1 MQNDEEKYS
10 SQSPEFLEVYP
21 ERKGKVLQ
29 EDKKTILSKIYNRE
43 KIVKSCQ
50 TEVLYCFENVPY
62 LKLLWESIEN
72 RGCKLDLNRH
82 FSCEICQ
89 PGKDVQHAGTYDE
102 STNQVVVC
110 ANNATKTSHCCGSLL
125 RNMFSMFDKCA
136 RNQESNHLEQ
146 LACTEIRIANLGN
159 CNYMNYAMMGMS
171 EETNPL
177 QFKNKHKTCVRLK
190 AVESLEK
197 AKFVPKEKAVEV
209 VNKVFDK
216 CYADLEP
223 LGRRPINAKDMK
235 RAYSERFLCEN

>member
-21 ERKGKVLQ
+21 ERKGKILQ
-29 EDKKTILSKIYNRE
+29 EDKKTILSKLYNRE

-125 RNMFSMFDKCA
+125 RYITTLRTVNDVTMKEPPWIDPEGS
-136 RNQESNHLEQ
+136 LQ
-146 LACTEIRIANLGN
+146 LLR
-159 CNYMNYAMMGMS
+159 
-171 EETNPL
+171 
-177 QFKNKHKTCVRLK
+177 
-190 AVESLEK
+190 
-197 AKFVPKEKAVEV
+197 
-209 VNKVFDK
+209 
-216 CYADLEP
+216 EP
-223 LGRRPINAKDMK
+223 FTGA
-235 RAYSERFLCEN
+235 

>member
-21 ERKGKVLQ
+21 ERKGKILQ
-29 EDKKTILSKIYNRE
+29 EDKKTILSKLYNRE

-125 RNMFSMFDKCA
+125 RYIKFIYS
-136 RNQESNHLEQ
+136 
-146 LACTEIRIANLGN
+146 
-159 CNYMNYAMMGMS
+159 
-171 EETNPL
+171 
-177 QFKNKHKTCVRLK
+177 
-190 AVESLEK
+190 EK
-197 AKFVPKEKAVEV
+197 ATKILRNLPLTFDHSTYSQKSVEDFAKFCGILRIYEL
-209 VNKVFDK
+209 
-216 CYADLEP
+216 Y
-223 LGRRPINAKDMK
+223 
-235 RAYSERFLCEN
+235 